1 MKVYNDKGD
10 KIAKPTK
17 RTFSVVS
24 VGQVRYDVA
33 GDATT
38 IRPHGRH
45 DFSLYFVENGVLY
58 FDKEIK
64 VEKNQM
70 FLYDAFTP
78 QYYAMYAQDK
88 TSYYYLHFNGAD
100 LKTVLREL
108 GISEK
113 TVFSVRGEAVKAIF
127 LKLLSVYGL
136 ADALSVLKS
145 ERYVNELISV
155 LAESFGEVKKK
166 PNNLFIVTDYMEH
179 NYGAPYSAVK
189 FAKMLNVSVSGFNH
203 AFKAE
208 TGVSPKEYYIKIR
221 LKAAEQLLKYTDKPI
236 KWVAKSVGYD
246 NEVYFY
252 RLFVKNYGVSPRE
265 YRAKNV

>member
-1 MKVYNDKGD
+1 MKIYNDKND

-24 VGQVRYDVA
+24 VGQVRYDVI

-38 IRPHGRH
+38 VRPYGRR
-45 DFSLYFVENGVLY
+45 DYSLYFVENGVLY
-58 FDKEIK
+58 FDKNTK

-78 QYYAMYAQDK
+78 QYYEMYAKDK

-100 LKTVLREL
+100 LGNVLSEL
-108 GISEK
+108 GVIEK
-113 TVFSVRGEAVKAIF
+113 RVYSVQGEAVYPIF
-127 LKLLSVYGL
+127 LKLLSVYGS
-136 ADALSVLKS
+136 DEPLSVLKS
-145 ERYVNELISV
+145 ERYVNELV
-155 LAESFGEVKKK
+155 ARLAEGFGEDKKST
-166 PNNLFIVTDYMEH
+166 NNLFIVTDYMEH

-203 AFKAE
+203 AFKNE
-208 TGVSPKEYYIKIR
+208 SGVSPKGYYIKIR
-221 LKAAEQLLKYTDKPI
+221 LKAAENLLKYTDKSI
-236 KWVAKSVGYD
+236 KQIAESVGYD

-252 RLFVKNYGVSPRE
+252 RLFVKNYGISPRE
-265 YRAKNV
+265 YRKRNV